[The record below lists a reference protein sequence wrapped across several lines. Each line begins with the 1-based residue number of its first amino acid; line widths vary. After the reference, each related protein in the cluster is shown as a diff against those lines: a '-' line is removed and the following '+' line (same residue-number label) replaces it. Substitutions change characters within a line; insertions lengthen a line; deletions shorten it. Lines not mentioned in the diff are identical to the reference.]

1 MNNMVA
7 QIFGKVNPPP
17 GVAKYGSDGITTFI
31 SNMVKLLIVGAGIF
45 ALFNLVTAGYSFM
58 SAGGDP
64 KKIADAWS
72 KIWQTLLGL
81 LVAAGSVV
89 LAAIFGRLIFGNP
102 NALLQITIF
111 GPN

>member
-1 MNNMVA
+1 MKNQIA
-7 QIFGKVNPPP
+7 QIFGTVNAPP
-17 GVAKYGSDGITTFI
+17 GVSAYDDGLTQFI
-31 SNMVKLLIVGAGIF
+31 SNIVKLLIVGAGIF
-45 ALFNLVTAGYSFM
+45 ALFNLVTAGYAFM

-64 KKIADAWS
+64 KKIADAWA

-81 LVAAGSVV
+81 ILAASAVV
-89 LAAIFGRLIFGNP
+89 LAAIFGRLIFGNA

>member
-1 MNNMVA
+1 MENKLA
-7 QIFGKVNPPP
+7 QLFGTINAPP
-17 GVAKYGSDGITTFI
+17 GVSEYTGLTNFI
-31 SNMVKLLIVGAGIF
+31 SNIVKLLIVGAGIY
-45 ALFNLVTAGYSFM
+45 ALFNIVTAGYSFM

-72 KIWQTLLGL
+72 KIWQTLMGL
-81 LVAAGSVV
+81 MFAAGSIV
-89 LAAIFGRLIFGNP
+89 LAAIFGRIIFGNA